1 MEIRRVGV
9 IGAGVMGAGIAAQVA
24 NAGIPVL
31 LLDIVPTGAND
42 RSAVAKG
49 ALAKLLKTDPAP
61 FMTPEAARLVEA
73 GNVEDDLPRLAECDW
88 IIEVIIERLDAK
100 QALYRRLEAI
110 RRPGTAIS
118 SNTSTIPLRDLTA
131 SMGEAF
137 RRDFLI
143 THFFNPPRYMRLLE
157 LVPGPHTDAAILAAV
172 AGFADRALGKSVVT
186 CNDAPGFI
194 ANRVGNYWLQVA
206 TVEAMRH
213 GMAVEEVD
221 AILGKPFGFPK
232 TGVFGLLDLVGI
244 DLMPEINKSL
254 ARTLPPSDP
263 FHAHN
268 EEMPLIARMIAE
280 GFTGR
285 KGRGGFYLFDRATR
299 KKQAIDLTTGEYRP
313 ERQPEAPEPNL
324 ARLLGGSSRASRYA
338 WAAMGRVLA
347 YAAAI
352 VPEAVGTL
360 VDVDAAM
367 RLGYAWRWGPFE
379 LIDKIGTAAF
389 TARLEADGIAVP
401 PLLTLAAGR
410 PFYRVADGQRQFLTL
425 EGDYQPIPRAP
436 GVLLLE
442 DIRLRAEPVLKSGSA
457 SVWDIGDGVL
467 CFEFT
472 SKANSID
479 EALLALLD
487 KTIALVRD
495 RFKALVIYNEG
506 QNFSVGANLGVALF
520 AANIA
525 AWPEIERM
533 VAGGQQA
540 LKKLKYAPFP
550 AVSAP
555 SGMALGG
562 GCEFLLHSSAVQAH
576 AESYIGLVEC
586 GVGLLP
592 AWGGCKEMLA
602 RWQAPGALPAG
613 PVPAPA
619 KVFETV
625 STATTAKSAADAR
638 ALGFLRAGDGITMN
652 RDRLLADAKA
662 RALAL
667 VDGYAPPAPPEL
679 HLPGPGGALAMRL
692 AAEGFH
698 KRGLATHHD
707 LVVSGELA
715 GVLSGGDADLT
726 DTVTEDRML
735 ALERAG
741 FMALMKTP
749 ATLARIEH
757 TLNTGKPLR
766 N

>member
-1 MEIRRVGV
+1 MPG
-9 IGAGVMGAGIAAQVA
+9 
-24 NAGIPVL
+24 PY
-31 LLDIVPTGAND
+31 
-42 RSAVAKG
+42 
-49 ALAKLLKTDPAP
+49 TDPA
-61 FMTPEAARLVEA
+61 
-73 GNVEDDLPRLAECDW
+73 
-88 IIEVIIERLDAK
+88 I
-100 QALYRRLEAI
+100 
-110 RRPGTAIS
+110 
-118 SNTSTIPLRDLTA
+118 
-131 SMGEAF
+131 
-137 RRDFLI
+137 
-143 THFFNPPRYMRLLE
+143 FN
-157 LVPGPHTDAAILAAV
+157 AV
-172 AGFADRALGKSVVT
+172 ADFADRALGKSAVT
-186 CNDAPGFI
+186 SNDAPGFI

-206 TVEAMRH
+206 MVEAMRH

-254 ARTLPPSDP
+254 ARTLPPSDA

-268 EEMPLIARMIAE
+268 EELPLVARMIA
-280 GFTGR
+280 GGYTGR
-285 KGRGGFYLFDRATR
+285 KGKGGFYLFDRATR
-299 KKQAIDLTTGEYRP
+299 KKQVIDLNTGEYRP
-313 ERQPEAPEPNL
+313 ERAPDAPEANL
-324 ARLLGGSSRASRYA
+324 AKLLGGSSKASRYA
-338 WAAMGRVLA
+338 GAAMGPVRA

-360 VDVDAAM
+360 ADVDTAM

-389 TARLEADGIAVP
+389 TARLEADGLPVP
-401 PLLTLAAGR
+401 PLLKAAAGR

-425 EGDYQPIPRAP
+425 QGDYQTIPRPP

-442 DIRLRAEPVLKSGSA
+442 DIRLRSEPVLKNGSA

-479 EALLALLD
+479 EAVFALLD
-487 KTIALVRD
+487 KTITLVREQF
-495 RFKALVIYNEG
+495 RALVIYNEG
-506 QNFSVGANLGVALF
+506 QNFSVGANLGLALF

-525 AWPEIERM
+525 AWPEIERL

-550 AVSAP
+550 VVSAP
-555 SGMALGG
+555 SGLALGG

-592 AWGGCKEMLA
+592 AWGGCKEMLV
-602 RWQAPGALPAG
+602 RWQAPGALPNG

-619 KVFETV
+619 RVFETV

-638 ALGFLRAGDGITMN
+638 KLGFLRAEDGVTMN
-652 RDRLLADAKA
+652 RDRLLADAKM
-662 RALAL
+662 RALLL
-667 VDGYAPPAPPEL
+667 VEGYAPPAPPEL
-679 HLPGPGGALAMRL
+679 RLPGSGGALAMRL
-692 AAEGFH
+692 AAENFH
-698 KRGLATHHD
+698 KRGLATD
-707 LVVSGELA
+707 LALLVSGAVA
-715 GVLSGGDADLT
+715 GVLSGGEADLM
-726 DTVTEDRML
+726 DTVSEDQML

-741 FMALMKTP
+741 FMSLMKAP